1 MTLRISQ
8 VDDERG
14 QTTLKIEG
22 DFYSADVQMLENL
35 CRDLQKKETLVID
48 LTGIT
53 FLDEKSAQVLRRLKS
68 QPNIRL
74 AGLRL
79 FTEKMLEQAED

>member
-1 MTLRISQ
+1 MALRISQ
-8 VDDERG
+8 VDDGRW

-22 DFYSADVQMLENL
+22 DFHFADAQMLENL
-35 CRDLQKKETLVID
+35 CRDLQKKETLIID
-48 LTGIT
+48 LAGIT
-53 FLDEKSAQVLRRLKS
+53 FLDEKSARALRRLKS

-74 AGLRL
+74 TGLRL